1 MYHGG
6 KKNFRR
12 ESSEETKNFQL
23 KRSGDGVF
31 DLIFEERVGH
41 VQAVTGDRV
50 TFTQGTGKNPQRECV
65 KHASGSVWLEPTAC
79 EKQWKYMLQG
89 KIRDR

>member
-12 ESSEETKNFQL
+12 ESSEELKNFQL

-41 VQAVTGDRV
+41 VQAVMGDRV

-65 KHASGSVWLEPTAC
+65 KQASGSVWLEPTAC
-79 EKQWKYMLQG
+79 GKQWKYMLQG

>member
-1 MYHGG
+1 MGG
-6 KKNFRR
+6 KEFQEGEFRGV
-12 ESSEETKNFQL
+12 KNFQL

-41 VQAVTGDRV
+41 VQAVMGDRV

-65 KHASGSVWLEPTAC
+65 KQASGSVWLEPTAC
-79 EKQWKYMLQG
+79 GKQWKYMLQG

>member
-1 MYHGG
+1 MHHGG

-41 VQAVTGDRV
+41 VQAVTGDRDF
-50 TFTQGTGKNPQRECV
+50 TFTEYFSSTWRRKAFYTHGNQFMVV
-65 KHASGSVWLEPTAC
+65 K
-79 EKQWKYMLQG
+79 LQAVFT
-89 KIRDR
+89 IL